1 VLTGYAALYRL
12 FLDLEV
18 TIHHQIAEF
27 DEVVTRK
34 PYRATHRGTFLD
46 TAATGRVVD
55 SRERHPQAADG
66 QYVECWVRAVAFL
79 SSQDYCSPGEL
90 IEADPEYR
98 SCGPELGHLG
108 RLPRLERVIRLAV
121 AQTCSPS
128 RVCRFETNV

>member
-46 TAATGRVVD
+46 TAATGRVVELTRAASSSCRWTVRGVLGT
-55 SRERHPQAADG
+55 SRRVLVEPGAA
-66 QYVECWVRAVAFL
+66 
-79 SSQDYCSPGEL
+79 
-90 IEADPEYR
+90 
-98 SCGPELGHLG
+98 
-108 RLPRLERVIRLAV
+108 RLASSSKPIPNIAHAV
-121 AQTCSPS
+121 QNSVILATFRDSS
-128 RVCRFETNV
+128 A

>member
-46 TAATGRVVD
+46 TAATGRVVELNVSGILKLRMD
-55 SRERHPQAADG
+55 ST
-66 QYVECWVRAVAFL
+66 
-79 SSQDYCSPGEL
+79 SSTGYEPS
-90 IEADPEYR
+90 R
-98 SCGPELGHLG
+98 SCRARITAHLASSSK
-108 RLPRLERVIRLAV
+108 PIPNIAHAVQNSVILA
-121 AQTCSPS
+121 AFRDSS
-128 RVCRFETNV
+128 A